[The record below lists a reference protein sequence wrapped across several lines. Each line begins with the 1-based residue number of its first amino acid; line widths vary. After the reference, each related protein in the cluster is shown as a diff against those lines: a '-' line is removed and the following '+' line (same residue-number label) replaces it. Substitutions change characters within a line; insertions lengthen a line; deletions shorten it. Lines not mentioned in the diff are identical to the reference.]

1 MKLTKT
7 LLAAVAMVAFA
18 APLTASAQMG
28 GIVGQATNVVGDT
41 VVERGG
47 EFFQLQ
53 DMSAFQ
59 PGDIISSRSG
69 SVDITLTERDGTT
82 CTATIPSG
90 MQVRIG
96 MDNFCENLGGLTK
109 IGARDAVM
117 NAGQRAVSG
126 SSMSA
131 GSAGGST
138 AGGSVLS
145 SNGLLYA
152 AGAIVAVGAVVALT
166 DDNDDDDISN

>member
-7 LLAAVAMVAFA
+7 LMAAVAMVAFA
-18 APLTASAQMG
+18 APMSANAQTG

-41 VVERGG
+41 VVQRGG

-69 SVDITLTERDGTT
+69 SVDVTLTERDGTT

-90 MQVRIG
+90 MQVKVG
-96 MDNFCENLGGLTK
+96 LDNFCENLGGLTK
-109 IGARDAVM
+109 IGARDVVM
-117 NAGQRAVSG
+117 SAGQRAVSG

-131 GSAGGST
+131 GSAGGMT
-138 AGGSVLS
+138 AGGSALS
-145 SNGLLYA
+145 SNGLIWA
-152 AGAIVAVGAVVALT
+152 AAAVVTVGAIVALDG
-166 DDNDDDDISN
+166 DDDDDDISN